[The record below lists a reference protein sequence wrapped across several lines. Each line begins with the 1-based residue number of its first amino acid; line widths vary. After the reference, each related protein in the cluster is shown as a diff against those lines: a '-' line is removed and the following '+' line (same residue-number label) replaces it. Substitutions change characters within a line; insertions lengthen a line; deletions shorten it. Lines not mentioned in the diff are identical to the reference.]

1 MSVKPLSP
9 KRNLLSLVT
18 KAACFV
24 VVSCGVATAGDSVL
38 YLLKP
43 DSSFQRGCFP
53 PCLCPVMMT
62 EPVRGTFLLTPS
74 VANGFSTIYNVT
86 EVRWSF
92 TNNGTATSVTGSG
105 TYEVGGQP
113 TAQQELSLYLQI
125 DGGNVEHFDS
135 GSVTNPV
142 SFPDISVSI
151 STNGQ
156 FCFDTVFYVNA
167 SPTPVPQLNIGLTS
181 TNTVVLTWAV
191 TPCRFVL
198 LESSDMTIANWN
210 NVTNA
215 PTVVGQQNQV
225 ILPRGSGN
233 KCYRLQLEGN

>member
-24 VVSCGVATAGDSVL
+24 LLSCGLATAADTAL

-43 DSSFQRGCFP
+43 DSDFQRGCFA
-53 PCLCPVMMT
+53 PCMCPVMIT
-62 EPVRGTFLLTPS
+62 APVNGTFFLT
-74 VANGFSTIYNVT
+74 STGSDGLYNTYAVT
-86 EVRWSF
+86 DVRWSY
-92 TNNGTATSVTGSG
+92 TNSGAVTSITGSG
-105 TYEVGGQP
+105 TYKVGGEF
-113 TAQQELSLYLQI
+113 ALQQELSLELQM
-125 DGGNVEHFDS
+125 DGGSKEHFDS
-135 GSVTNPV
+135 GLV
-142 SFPDISVSI
+142 SDTAAFPDISVSI

-156 FCFDTVFYVNA
+156 YCFDTVFYVNA

-198 LESSDMTIANWN
+198 LESFDMTIAIWN
-210 NVTNA
+210 SVTNA

-225 ILPRGSGN
+225 ILPRASGV
-233 KCYRLQLEGN
+233 KCYRLQPEGS